1 MSRIDVQKF
10 SNGAP
15 PSGGKLFIGTYLS
28 NEPEVNT
35 ITVYTDA
42 ALTAGISIISGV
54 DLDQDGYPLINGVR
68 TNLYVGVNYSLQI
81 LDRNNAPFFPEA
93 FQETVTEQAATSFT
107 NLDDTP
113 SGYGTLGQVAT
124 TNGVDG
130 ITWADAGGFD
140 PSADI
145 SFTGDCSFDISSS
158 ATNSWWAGNVNPS
171 MAQPNASI
179 FVDVGNTRRF
189 DLYSQETFSTNGS
202 SSYCN
207 GTSYNTQSGGS
218 QFVVG
223 VNSLALVIAND
234 GEGTTLNA
242 SLGQQTANMSGGTP
256 DDYIATK
263 KYVDDNS
270 GGGTSLYNFD
280 PVAQTTANFTGIAG
294 HFYSVSTDEVS
305 AVVASPE
312 ASPVGGD
319 QVFIRSSGQGALNFA
334 PDISA
339 FSGLTMVVGTDVC
352 LTYLS
357 GLNAWQKTSEF

>member
-93 FQETVTEQAATSFT
+93 FQETVTEQAAGSVSTFT
-107 NLDDTP
+107 QLSDVP
-113 SGYGTLGQVAT
+113 SNYAGDQGKVAT
-124 TNGVDG
+124 VNATEDG
-130 ITWADAGGFD
+130 LEFTTPAAGGGF
-140 PSADI
+140 
-145 SFTGDCSFDISSS
+145 
-158 ATNSWWAGNVNPS
+158 
-171 MAQPNASI
+171 
-179 FVDVGNTRRF
+179 NTI
-189 DLYSQETFSTNGS
+189 N
-202 SSYCN
+202 
-207 GTSYNTQSGGS
+207 
-218 QFVVG
+218 
-223 VNSLALVIAND
+223 I
-234 GEGTTLNA
+234 
-242 SLGQQTANMSGGTP
+242 
-256 DDYIATK
+256 
-263 KYVDDNS
+263 
-270 GGGTSLYNFD
+270 FD